1 MPSRS
6 AAPGADSQGL
16 QSHQWSHARPTPF
29 TASRCPRHPAAHVAP
44 PEASPHRAAEPAPPT
59 TLPKVINKGAAPR
72 PPRPWHQHEADP
84 GAQKQKYAQN
94 CNFFAIANC
103 REASKRGLTPGKAAN
118 RTHSGPFPPRGGRKG
133 VRNRKKSCTEV
144 GIFVSAKR
152 IVATEQFLR
161 KTRVPSMPIRP
172 SSSTEPQRIDHTS
185 THALTLGKDPPLARL
200 KNATSEE
207 KRWQNKPNSRK
218 LLKASSLQSF
228 EGRTWGSI
236 VNNWSNTTLD
246 CYKNT
251 MLNCDHTRKYKERN
265 GAFFC

>member
-1 MPSRS
+1 MIPQYSWHCDGMRVRAPTDAASEKARDRGETKRQYAAQQMDLPSRTDASNRKHFLPSRS

-103 REASKRGLTPGKAAN
+103 REASKRGLKPGKTAN
-118 RTHSGPFPPRGGRKG
+118 RTHSAISASRRTERSPQSQ
-133 VRNRKKSCTEV
+133 KSCTEV
-144 GIFVSAKR
+144 GIFVFAKR
-152 IVATEQFLR
+152 IVVTEQFLR

-172 SSSTEPQRIDHTS
+172 SSSTEPQGIDHAS
-185 THALTLGKDPPLARL
+185 THALTLGKNPALARL

-207 KRWQNKPNSRK
+207 KRWAK
-218 LLKASSLQSF
+218 
-228 EGRTWGSI
+228 
-236 VNNWSNTTLD
+236 
-246 CYKNT
+246 
-251 MLNCDHTRKYKERN
+251 
-265 GAFFC
+265 